1 MCSQDVTPSPNSWSP
16 ASVGVENAAGSEGMQ
31 ISYDDPTFPSPNSAF
46 MIGKTCGRSKTM
58 FSIGW
63 CPNYCPGSDPSAC
76 PGVTIQNTCDYDYG
90 DRFCQDNCESSAYSL
105 RCFRLLTLRA
115 ACRRW
120 PAGQHRGPGRLRP
133 CRRSDPQRPDAQPV
147 WGGHGQRE
155 VHARSACGPEQF
167 RPIVATMGLYR
178 RHGKVVMLCRFDQLP
193 SR

>member
-31 ISYDDPTFPSPNSAF
+31 ISYDDPTFPRPNSAF

-90 DRFCQDNCESSAYSL
+90 DRFCQDQYGGQLASIEDQVDYDRVAALIPNDQTPNQFGVVTGNEKYMLGLHADPNSFGQSA
-105 RCFRLLTLRA
+105 
-115 ACRRW
+115 
-120 PAGQHRGPGRLRP
+120 
-133 CRRSDPQRPDAQPV
+133 PQWDYTDGTVSGDAL
-147 WGGHGQRE
+147 
-155 VHARSACGPEQF
+155 
-167 RPIVATMGLYR
+167 PI
-178 RHGKVVMLCRFDQLP
+178 
-193 SR
+193 